1 MCSKLIFCSKLPRN
15 AKIVRGYQN
24 RKKLLQTLKVAQKL
38 PSTIGTGLI
47 LSSWIDIKVGVFRV
61 LSLRSSPCLVN
72 SQLSCSLVMDIIL
85 TQANH
90 WCILT
95 VKTVMNTPWKVPT
108 NANGT
113 FISLTLNI
121 VQPNPSTSLAKKCP
135 VWSTDSRRIPK
146 LTTDNSRIIYIPV
159 IVTNS
164 SPSTS
169 VIDLNSALSRP
180 PSSNQFQ
187 SWCIKELRF
196 IYWI

>member
-1 MCSKLIFCSKLPRN
+1 MLKLLEVIRTAKSCSKPESCW
-15 AKIVRGYQN
+15 
-24 RKKLLQTLKVAQKL
+24 KVAEHNRDRPNFIVLDRHKSWGF
-38 PSTIGTGLI
+38 PRFI
-47 LSSWIDIKVGVFRV
+47 SSVVPIC
-61 LSLRSSPCLVN
+61 SLN
-72 SQLSCSLVMDIIL
+72 SQLSCSPVMDIIL
-85 TQANH
+85 TRADH

-108 NANGT
+108 NPNGT

-121 VQPNPSTSLAKKCP
+121 VQPNPSTSLTEPGP
-135 VWSTDSRRIPK
+135 VWSTDSGRIPK

-164 SPSTS
+164 SPAAS

-180 PSSNQFQ
+180 PSSNQSQ